1 MAGMPSTAGPVPT
14 RPDAGVPHLHHVEHG
29 SGAPVLVIHG
39 AYSAHEEMVG
49 YLEPF
54 FRTRPGHRRIYVDLP
69 GMGAS
74 SADGIGGP
82 DDALD
87 AIAAVVDDR
96 IGDEPFLVVAQSY
109 GGYLARGLVD
119 RRPEQVAGLAL
130 ICPLLIDGAVAGVHA
145 AVHVTGDIDGMLTPE
160 QDAEYRGYFVVQTPE
175 TAQRFVDAVAPVLGR
190 YDGPA
195 VERIMEG
202 RLDPDPAES
211 AFSAPTLIV
220 TGRQDTVVG
229 YTGQWDLR
237 QQYPHATYA
246 ALDMAGHAL
255 PHERP
260 ALLDALLGDWL
271 DRVDM
276 TAT

>member
-1 MAGMPSTAGPVPT
+1 MATSSDPSPP
-14 RPDAGVPHLHHVEHG
+14 RPAADRPLLHHVEHG
-29 SGAPVLVIHG
+29 TGVPVLVLHG
-39 AYSAHEEMVG
+39 AYSALEEPEG

-54 FRTRPGHRRIYVDLP
+54 FRSRPGHRRLYVDLP

-74 SADGIGGP
+74 SADGIDGP
-82 DDALD
+82 GDALD

-119 RRPEQVAGLAL
+119 RRPAQVAGLAL
-130 ICPLLIDGAVAGVHA
+130 ICPLLISGEFAGEHA
-145 AVHVTGDIDGMLTPE
+145 AVHVAGDIDGMLTPE

-175 TAQRFVDAVAPVLGR
+175 TARRFLEAVAPVLGR
-190 YDGPA
+190 FDGPA

-202 RLDPDPAES
+202 RLVPDPDKS

-220 TGRQDTVVG
+220 TGRQDAVVG
-229 YTGQWDLR
+229 YAGQWDLR
-237 QQYPHATYA
+237 EQYPHATYA

-260 ALLDALLGDWL
+260 ALLDALLADWL
-271 DRVDM
+271 DRVEL
-276 TAT
+276 TAM

>member
-1 MAGMPSTAGPVPT
+1 MAGMPSTSGPVPT
-14 RPDAGVPHLHHVEHG
+14 RPDAGGPHLHHVEHG
-29 SGAPVLVIHG
+29 SGRPVLAIHG

-74 SADGIGGP
+74 SADGISGP

-119 RRPEQVAGLAL
+119 RRPAQVAGLAL
-130 ICPLLIDGAVAGVHA
+130 ICPLLISGGFAGEHA
-145 AVHVTGDIDGMLTPE
+145 AVHVAGDVEGLLTPE

-190 YDGPA
+190 FDGPA

-202 RLDPDPAES
+202 RLDPDPDES
-211 AFSAPTLIV
+211 GVSAPTLIV

-229 YTGQWDLR
+229 FVGQGDLR
-237 QQYPHATYA
+237 EQ
-246 ALDMAGHAL
+246 
-255 PHERP
+255 
-260 ALLDALLGDWL
+260 
-271 DRVDM
+271 
-276 TAT
+276 